1 MKNTI
6 PVFLLRVLVFLPAQ
20 FFKELGNF
28 LREIIFLNSTF
39 ISVYDRASKKK
50 KRKKIDIYYATTS
63 RIRST
68 LSSSILNESCASLVN
83 RAHGMCALYE
93 QTIR

>member
-39 ISVYDRASKKK
+39 ISVYDRPSKKK
-50 KRKKIDIYYATTS
+50 EKER
-63 RIRST
+63 R
-68 LSSSILNESCASLVN
+68 
-83 RAHGMCALYE
+83 
-93 QTIR
+93 

>member
-39 ISVYDRASKKK
+39 ISVYDRPSKKK
-50 KRKKIDIYYATTS
+50 KKKEDRYLLCYDEPYTFNAFVIDS
-63 RIRST
+63 
-68 LSSSILNESCASLVN
+68 
-83 RAHGMCALYE
+83 
-93 QTIR
+93 Q